1 MRTGNGQYWEEYFIY
16 DVTKS
21 LTGGS
26 GTTFENKAVKIDTD
40 SNFKVIKNTFVAT
53 SGRIKMR
60 MRDDASGRYL
70 LKDAIDIQAIAG
82 RNVLVMGLSNS
93 FIPFIWPKPYLISAG
108 ATMTVEAADYSG
120 AANTMRL
127 ALHGTKV
134 RPGRAPWDR
143 EFRQIVPAIYGFS
156 GGAVTT
162 IAGGTAVGRIEIDI
176 DANFLVQKITG
187 VRTGAATVTVSEGA
201 RGREWSNNEI
211 HIDNLV
217 GNGAFPN
224 ILPNGGDRFLQ
235 RGSVLLVNLTDISGI
250 ANTIEVNLIG
260 VKLYE

>member
-1 MRTGNGQYWEEYFIY
+1 MRPGNNYYWEEYFIY

-26 GTTFENKAVKIDTD
+26 GTSFENKTVKIDTD

-53 SGRIKMR
+53 SDRIKLR

-70 LKDAIDIQAIAG
+70 LKDAIDIQSIAG
-82 RNVLVMGLSNS
+82 RNTLAMGMSNS

-120 AANTMRL
+120 AANTMRF
-127 ALHGTKV
+127 ALHGTKI
-134 RPGRAPWDR
+134 RSGSAPWDR
-143 EFRQIVPAIYGFS
+143 EFKQVIPAIYGFS
-156 GGAVTT
+156 GGA
-162 IAGGTAVGRIEIDI
+162 ISIAAGGTGVGRIEVDI

-201 RGREWSNNEI
+201 RGREWSNVEI
-211 HIDNLV
+211 HIDNLI
-217 GNGAFPN
+217 GNGSFPN
-224 ILPNGGDRFLQ
+224 ILPNGGDRFLP
-235 RGSVLLVNLTDISGI
+235 RGSVLLVNLTDLSGI
-250 ANTIEVNLIG
+250 ANSIEVNLIG